1 MTASQATASQA
12 SGSQTTEVPPL
23 HCANHPTR
31 ETMLRCNRC
40 EKPICV
46 QCAVL
51 TEVGYRCKECVRGQ
65 QKVFYNGG
73 QGDLLIGGAVALVL
87 GGIIGAAA
95 YVLLGFFGFF
105 SLIIAFLAGPAAGGL
120 VAEAIR
126 RAVRKRRTRGMK
138 WLAAALFILGVLA
151 AGIVLGGFS
160 GLFRRRDV
168 LLAAALAAS
177 TLYARL
183 L

>member
-1 MTASQATASQA
+1 MTTPL
-12 SGSQTTEVPPL
+12 QTPETPL
-23 HCANHPTR
+23 PLYCANHPNR
-31 ETMLRCNRC
+31 ETLLRCNRC

-65 QKVFYNGG
+65 QNIFYNGG
-73 QGDLLIGGAVALVL
+73 QRDLLTGGAVALFL
-87 GGIIGAAA
+87 GGILGAAA
-95 YVLLGFFGFF
+95 YMLLGMFGFF
-105 SLIIAFLAGPAAGGL
+105 SLIIAFLAGPAVGGL

-126 RAVRKRRTRGMK
+126 RAVRKRRARGMK
-138 WLAAALFILGVLA
+138 WLAAGLF
-151 AGIVLGGFS
+151 VLGALAVGLVLVGLP
-160 GLFRRRDV
+160 GLFARWDV
-168 LLAAALAAS
+168 LLAVALAAS

>member
-1 MTASQATASQA
+1 MPTDTAQ
-12 SGSQTTEVPPL
+12 PL

-31 ETMLRCNRC
+31 ETILRCNRC
-40 EKPICV
+40 EKPICI

-65 QKVFYNGG
+65 QNVFYNGG
-73 QGDLLIGGAVALVL
+73 RSDLLIGGAVALVL
-87 GGIIGAAA
+87 GGILGAAA
-95 YVLLGFFGFF
+95 YALLGIFGFF
-105 SLIIAFLAGPAAGGL
+105 SLILAFLVGPAAGGL

-126 RAVRKRRTRGMK
+126 RALRKRRARGMK
-138 WLAAALFILGVLA
+138 WLAASLFILGVLA
-151 AGIVLGGFS
+151 AGMILVGVP
-160 GLFRRRDV
+160 GLFMRWDV
-168 LLAAALAAS
+168 LLAAALAGS

>member
-1 MTASQATASQA
+1 MTTPLQMTPSQATGGPQ
-12 SGSQTTEVPPL
+12 PL
-23 HCANHPTR
+23 HCANHPAR

-65 QKVFYNGG
+65 QNVFYNGG
-73 QGDLLIGGAVALVL
+73 RGDLLIGGAVALVL
-87 GGIIGAAA
+87 GAILGAAA
-95 YVLLGFFGFF
+95 YALLGILGFF

-126 RAVRKRRTRGMK
+126 RAVRKRRARGMK
-138 WLAAALFILGVLA
+138 WLATGLFILGVLA
-151 AGIVLGGFS
+151 VGLVLAGIP
-160 GLFRRRDV
+160 GLFVRWDV

>member
-1 MTASQATASQA
+1 MTEPQ
-12 SGSQTTEVPPL
+12 PL
-23 HCANHPTR
+23 YCANHPTR

-73 QGDLLIGGAVALVL
+73 RGDLLIGGAVALILGAVL
-87 GGIIGAAA
+87 GAVA
-95 YVLLGFFGFF
+95 YALLGIFGFF

-126 RAVRKRRTRGMK
+126 RVLRRRRARGMK
-138 WLAAALFILGVLA
+138 GLAAALFILGVLVV
-151 AGIVLGGFS
+151 GLVLVGFP
-160 GLFRRRDV
+160 GLFVRWDV